1 MPQKIPNSLSEGMEF
16 ELFAPSATLNG
27 DILLNGSK
35 SISNRLLI
43 IYALCEQ
50 HFEIHNLSNAA
61 DTLTL
66 LRLLSNE
73 DDCMLDAGD
82 AGTTFR
88 FMTAYLAFRSKK
100 QVLTGSARML
110 ERPIAALVDALRQV
124 GAKINYLRQ
133 EGFPPLQIAEPFDNT
148 NNIVTIAADVS
159 SQFISALLLI
169 APTLPQGLIIQM
181 KGKAVSA
188 PYIQMTLEL
197 MSEFGIDYRWD
208 IEKQSISISP
218 QKYIAKYYSVES
230 DWSAASY
237 YYAMAALSDEVN
249 LNLRGLHKN
258 SSQADACVLKL
269 MRSFGIETVWKDDGS
284 AQLLRSNCCVEK
296 FDYNFIN
303 CPDIAQTFAVLCAGL
318 NIPAHFTGLQTL
330 KIKETD
336 RIEAL
341 KTELEKLGAV
351 ISSTADTLTI
361 HKGINPDSRDVL
373 IHTYKDHRM
382 AMAFAPLALKL
393 PNLRLEDKNV
403 VRKSYPNFWRDLQT
417 LGFSLKSEKQPN
429 L

>member
-1 MPQKIPNSLSEGMEF
+1 MEF
-16 ELFAPSATLNG
+16 ELFSPSAALNG

-73 DDCMLDAGD
+73 NDCMLDAGD

-88 FMTAYLAFRSKK
+88 FMTAYLAFRPRK

-110 ERPIAALVDALRQV
+110 ERPIAALVEALQQL
-124 GAKINYLRQ
+124 GAQIGYLRC
-133 EGFPPLQIAEPFDNT
+133 EGFPPLLLAEPVYNQQNT
-148 NNIVTIAADVS
+148 VTVAADIS
-159 SQFISALLLI
+159 SQYISALLLI
-169 APTLPQGLIIQM
+169 APTLPQGLSVQM
-181 KGKAVSA
+181 KGEAVSA

-197 MSEFGIDYRWD
+197 MAEFGITHEWD
-208 IEKQSISISP
+208 KANHSIRIAP
-218 QKYIAKYYSVES
+218 QKYAGKCYSVES

-237 YYAMAALSDEVN
+237 YYAMAAMADEVD
-249 LNLRGLHKN
+249 LTLRGLGRN
-258 SSQADACVLKL
+258 STQADACVVKL
-269 MRSFGIETVWKDDGS
+269 MRLFGVETEWQEDGS
-284 AQLLRSNCCVEK
+284 ARLFRSNFCVER
-296 FDYNFIN
+296 FEYNFIN
-303 CPDIAQTFAVLCAGL
+303 CPDIAQTFAVLCAAL
-318 NIPAHFTGLQTL
+318 DIPAHFTGLQTL

-341 KTELEKLGAV
+341 KTELEKLGAE
-351 ISSTADTLTI
+351 ISTTSDSLTI
-361 HKGINPDSRDVL
+361 HKGINLDSRDVL

-403 VRKSYPNFWRDLQT
+403 VRKSYPNFWNDLQT